1 MSPFKAAYGLLL
13 VLAALSQS
21 AYAEEACSLKKLG
34 TMQAQITPDNQ
45 LVVQTKIHGM
55 AVPLLLDTGAVWNGI
70 SRAMAQRL
78 GLQFLNANAFMRPI
92 GGEVLTE
99 RVEIGEIELGNV
111 KSSTLNFYGLHKG
124 GDGTDGKAAGVL
136 AGANQ
141 LMDLE
146 IDPAGNVVNFF
157 DQDHCTGKTVYWS
170 GDYGVLPVHKD
181 KDTNWMTVD
190 VELDGQKLKAMIDTG
205 ASWSLLP
212 SGIALDRFGLSDSSP
227 DMVPTEG
234 VTIDS
239 QPQAASAH
247 TFQSLKIG
255 DIVIHNPRIMVATL
269 RHDTD
274 MAGSSHMNRQAL
286 YMPDLLIGMNILKNF
301 HMFIAYRED
310 AIYYTGVNAGRV
322 AKQ

>member
-13 VLAALSQS
+13 VLAALSRP
-21 AYAEEACSLKKLG
+21 AYAEEACGLKKLG
-34 TMQAQITPDNQ
+34 TMQAQVTPDNQ
-45 LVVQTKIHGM
+45 LVVQTKIKDT
-55 AVPLLLDTGAVWNGI
+55 AVPLLLDTGAGWNGI
-70 SRAMAQRL
+70 SRAMANRL
-78 GLQFLNANAFMRPI
+78 GIEFLNMHGTLRPI
-92 GGEVLTE
+92 GGDIVTE
-99 RVEIGEIELGNV
+99 RVEIGEIELGTV
-111 KSSTLNFYGLHKG
+111 KTNTLNFVGLHKG

-136 AGANQ
+136 AGSNRT
-141 LMDLE
+141 MDLE

-157 DQDHCTGKTVYWS
+157 DQDHCPGKTVYWS
-170 GDYGVLPVHKD
+170 GDYGVLPVHKESG
-181 KDTNWMTVD
+181 TGWMTLD

-205 ASWSLLP
+205 ASWTVLP
-212 SGIALDRFGLSDSSP
+212 SGMALDRFGLSDSSP
-227 DMVPTEG
+227 DMVPAEG

-274 MAGSSHMNRQAL
+274 LAGGTHMNRQAL

-310 AIYYTGVNAGRV
+310 AIYYTGANAGRV